1 MPGTMSTR
9 RRRTLTAALGI
20 LAAAATTLTAAPA
33 AFAAADPAVP
43 ADCGV
48 STSAVGSDGR
58 QYSYSYDAKVAKA
71 TGPFGRSIGFVPST
85 LQNRGAMGDVGWF
98 KSNDYAIDKATS
110 TLYDVETE
118 GTLTNGTWVY
128 DVKTPTPLG
137 TGWAPIRQLAFG
149 YPYMYGLTD
158 TGGLKRYSYSSPS
171 PRPTSAGVV
180 ATSGWSGV
188 RNLTYDRTVQLT
200 STRKADVLLA
210 TNTGSDALVEYTVP
224 HDTPTSITRTVLK
237 TGGWGSFTS
246 ISTGWCSSH
255 PNARVMLGIY
265 GDGRAKVF
273 YDVNGADGKGTD
285 LYGGTVVVATG
296 WTKKSYSQ

>member
-1 MPGTMSTR
+1 MSTR
-9 RRRTLTAALGI
+9 RRRTLTAALGV

-43 ADCGV
+43 ADCSV
-48 STSAVGSDGR
+48 STTAYRADGTGLTYRYVNRTASAVPHPGG
-58 QYSYSYDAKVAKA
+58 AKL
-71 TGPFGRSIGFVPST
+71 GFRPNA
-85 LQNRGAMGDVGWF
+85 LQNRGAMGDTNF
-98 KSNDYAIDKATS
+98 SRSEDYAVDKATS
-110 TLYDVETE
+110 TLYNLVFTANRAS
-118 GTLTNGTWVY
+118 TTSPWTYTFSKQAV
-128 DVKTPTPLG
+128 G
-137 TGWAPIRQLAFG
+137 TGWAPLRTLALG
-149 YPYMYGLTD
+149 YPYMYGITD
-158 TGGLKRYSYSSPS
+158 TGALKRYSLASGIKPV
-171 PRPTSAGVV
+171 SAGILRS
-180 ATSGWSGV
+180 SGWAGV
-188 RNLTYDRTVQLT
+188 QNLTYDRTISLGG
-200 STRKADVLLA
+200 TRKADVLLA

-265 GDGRAKVF
+265 ADGRAKVF

-296 WTKKSYSQ
+296 WTEKSFSQ